1 MHPEILRQLSAH
13 RGREMQARA
22 RQARLAR
29 MAIRARRGRALPDE
43 ADDVTLPPIPDYVDG
58 SFRTEP
64 AGTGPAGTEPADTAP
79 AGPAPAGAAPAGA
92 GQAHAGRPAA

>member
-64 AGTGPAGTEPADTAP
+64 AGTAPAGSVPAGPGPAGAVP
-79 AGPAPAGAAPAGA
+79 AGSVRNDPST
-92 GQAHAGRPAA
+92 